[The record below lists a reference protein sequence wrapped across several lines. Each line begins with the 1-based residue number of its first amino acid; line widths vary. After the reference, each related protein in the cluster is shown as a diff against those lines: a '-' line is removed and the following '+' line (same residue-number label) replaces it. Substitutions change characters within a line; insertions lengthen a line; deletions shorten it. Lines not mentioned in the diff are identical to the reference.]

1 LSLPDISSLQ
11 WRIEP
16 EGLALGTL
24 LRISF
29 QRCVRP
35 SDGVHY
41 RSPSS
46 LGALPLFA
54 CGFSEFLLPIA
65 EDEAV
70 WLGLSTPNAQAPVQL
85 LVKAKTDSQGML
97 NAYSGRPWQED
108 NASHRSFLG
117 ISTID
122 GIYRD
127 DQTVWAFQRCAPTP
141 ESPACER
148 LSLQARQHPPRQ
160 GEQVSQEAMVRF
172 VDYAVFEGAA
182 GYVPP
187 PLDRD
192 AGYGGWL
199 LP

>member
-1 LSLPDISSLQ
+1 MNLPDISSLP
-11 WRIEP
+11 WRVEP
-16 EGLALGTL
+16 EGLSLGAL

-29 QRCVRP
+29 QRCARP
-35 SDGVHY
+35 SEGVHY

-54 CGFSEFLLPIA
+54 CGFNEFLLPIA

-70 WLGLSTPNAQAPVQL
+70 WFGLSTPNAQAPVQL
-85 LVKAKTDSQGML
+85 LVKAKTHIQGTL
-97 NAYSGRPWQED
+97 NVCSGRPWQED
-108 NASHRSFLG
+108 SASHRTFLG

-127 DQTVWAFQRCAPTP
+127 DQTVWAFQRCASTPGSPT
-141 ESPACER
+141 CEE
-148 LSLQARQHPPRQ
+148 LSLQARQHLSRQ
-160 GEQVSQEAMVRF
+160 GEQASKEAGVRF
-172 VDYAVFEGAA
+172 VDYAVFEAAA
-182 GYVPP
+182 GYVPAA
-187 PLDRD
+187 LDRN